1 MGLGFNF
8 VMYKDAA
15 ALRQNMLENAVT
27 TAITV
32 AAYAVSDLVFND
44 KQAGRDTLSGLKSVP
59 STLNAF
65 LYDGQGILFA
75 SLHEIERPP
84 VITEMGKDI
93 ARYQGNQLHVI
104 KPIQHQS
111 RELGSIYI
119 QFSTQQLD
127 EQMQQYRIFL
137 VFTAIGLLFISY
149 LLANF
154 LSRLVSKPILNL
166 SQVANEFSRDINY
179 KIRVNNKTRDEVGD
193 LYDAFNEMLARIQ
206 QDNIKRKKSEQAL
219 AESKDRLK
227 QFFQA
232 AYEGI
237 FFHEQGKI
245 LDINPGI
252 TTIAGYSP
260 VEVIGHN
267 LLEFI
272 EPSIRQ
278 QVAKTIEDKVN
289 TTFETQITHKNGHA
303 IPVEV
308 RARTMEVDNHDI
320 RVVGIVDI
328 TERRE
333 AQKKLQQAYDILE
346 EKVEERTADLQAA
359 NIKLKELDQLK
370 SMFIASI
377 SHELRTPLN
386 SIIGFSSMMMRG
398 VYGDLGKKYS
408 DYISRI
414 NNSGIHLL
422 SLITDI
428 IDISKIE
435 SGRIDVEISEFDIGD
450 LISEALESIRKQAE
464 DKNLSLHVNAFPETI
479 LHTDRRRLLQC
490 MLNFLSNAIKY
501 SEQGTITLTLE
512 VSKDDIIFYVEDT
525 GIGIN
530 KKDIPRLFEP
540 FERIDTHL
548 QVKAG
553 GTGLGLYLTKKIA
566 TELLQGEIGVESRSG
581 EGSKFWIQTPKN
593 LNIHQK
599 TTII

>member
-8 VMYKDAA
+8 VMYKDAD
-15 ALRQNMLENAVT
+15 ALHQNMLENAVT

-32 AAYAVSDLVFND
+32 AGYAVSDLVFND
-44 KQAGRDTLSGLKSVP
+44 KQAGRDTLSGLESVP

-65 LYDGQGILFA
+65 LYDEQGILFA
-75 SLHEIERPP
+75 SLHEVELPP
-84 VITEMGKDI
+84 VIKEMGKDI
-93 ARYQGNQLHVI
+93 ARYQDNQLHVI
-104 KPIQHQS
+104 KPVQHQG

-127 EQMQQYRIFL
+127 KQMQQYRMFL

-179 KIRVNNKTRDEVGD
+179 KIRVNNKTKDEVGD
-193 LYDAFNEMLARIQ
+193 LYDAFNDMLARIQ
-206 QDNIKRKKSEQAL
+206 QDNIKRENSEQAL

-245 LDINPGI
+245 LDVNPGI

-278 QVAKTIEDKVN
+278 QVAETMKDKLN
-289 TTFETQITHKNGHA
+289 TTFETQITHKNGHTV
-303 IPVEV
+303 PVEV
-308 RARTMEVDNHDI
+308 RARTVEVDSHDI

-328 TERRE
+328 TERIE
-333 AQKKLQQAYDILE
+333 AQKKLQQAYDVLE

-398 VYGDLGKKYS
+398 IYGDLGEKYS

-435 SGRIDVEISEFDIGD
+435 SGRIDVEISEFDVGN

-464 DKNLSLHVNAFPETI
+464 DKNMNLHINAFPETI

-501 SEQGTITLTLE
+501 SEQGTITLTLK
-512 VSKDDIIFYVEDT
+512 VSKDEITFYVEDT
-525 GIGIN
+525 GIGISEE
-530 KKDIPRLFEP
+530 DIPRLFEA

-553 GTGLGLYLTKKIA
+553 GTGLGLYLTKKIT
-566 TELLQGEIGVESRSG
+566 TELLQGEVGVKSKTG
-581 EGSKFWIQTPKN
+581 EGSEFWIRIPKN
-593 LNIHQK
+593 LNTQK
-599 TTII
+599 EKTNI